1 MTEFHFPYK
10 LIDTDA
16 FGKVTIPVAKI
27 FLQGEQEETAIDVIV
42 DTGAVISIFPK
53 SLCDILGIVFENGQL
68 SYVKTAT
75 SESIPIRIHRLN
87 IRIGNYSFKA
97 RVAFSTIENVPYIL
111 GRLDV
116 LDQIE
121 MRFNKQ
127 GTTFIASNQKQG
139 QH

>member
-1 MTEFHFPYK
+1 MTELRFPYK
-10 LIDTDA
+10 LIDTET

-27 FLQGEQEETAIDVIV
+27 FLQGKQEEAAIDVIV

-53 SLCDILGIVFENGQL
+53 SLCDVLGIVFESGQL

-75 SESIPIRIHRLN
+75 SESIPIRIHKLQ
-87 IRIGNYSFKA
+87 IRIDNHAFKA

-121 MRFNKQ
+121 MKFNKH
-127 GTTFIASNQKQG
+127 GTTFIAR
-139 QH
+139 